1 MTSPVGIRG
10 DRPGVVPRVSRDDLL
25 AILVLGVLYYAAAR
39 LGLRLAIVEDNITP
53 LWPPTG
59 LALVAFLRYGRRLWP
74 GVAIAA
80 FLVNLPIT
88 NTIAPIVAARLLER
102 VGFRQEIDRVRDV
115 VALVGLGAL
124 LSMTISATIGSAA
137 LVLSSRMTLEGF
149 WGAWTVW
156 WAGDAM
162 GILVVAPFLL
172 CVLTWNQVEPRL
184 GLRRLPEALVMAALL
199 LGASAF
205 AMANTGQLLFLLP
218 PLVGWIAW
226 RFQLRGAAPAVLLV
240 STVATWGAS
249 RMVGWFG
256 DLSLT
261 EQMLTLQLFNATIAF
276 TAFFLSAL
284 VSERTQARER
294 LQRAAHDLE
303 GRVRQRTSQ
312 LVEANEHLGHQITER
327 REAETKLRRSEH
339 ELAEAQDLARLGRW
353 EWDLGSGTVTW
364 SDDLYRIHGYE
375 PGAFP
380 MTFEKAVE
388 LVPEEDRRRIERNL
402 ADAFAMRRRE
412 VPDVEYRI
420 VRPDGELRALHG
432 RARLFFDEAGSPV
445 RMLGVVQDV
454 TERVDYDRQHRI
466 AETLQRALLPQDLPT
481 VDGLAL
487 AARYQPAE
495 VGFKAG
501 GDWYDVIPLT
511 NGRVGL
517 VIGDVA
523 GHGLEAASVMG
534 QLRMA
539 VRAYALEGHHPADI
553 VAHADA
559 VLRVV
564 APDEIATMTYAE
576 VHPASGA
583 MRFVAAGHPPPIAL
597 DAEGLD
603 TSTSRSS
610 HRSAWPP
617 AGCTRRWSSTSTPGP
632 RSSSI
637 PTASSIGVASRSR
650 RDWNDC
656 SRPPAAT
663 RGGRSR
669 PCVAT

>member
-124 LSMTISATIGSAA
+124 LSMTISATIGTAA
-137 LVLSSRMTLEGF
+137 LVLSSRITLEGF
-149 WGAWTVW
+149 WVAWTVW

-162 GILVVAPFLL
+162 GILVVAPSLL

-205 AMANTGQLLFLLP
+205 AMGNRGQLLFLLP

-388 LVPEEDRRRIERNL
+388 LVPRRTAGGSNATSRTPSRCGGERCPTSSTGSS
-402 ADAFAMRRRE
+402 ARTVSSEHSTAA
-412 VPDVEYRI
+412 PACSST
-420 VRPDGELRALHG
+420 RP
-432 RARLFFDEAGSPV
+432 ARPFGCSGSSRTSPNASTTTASTGSP
-445 RMLGVVQDV
+445 R
-454 TERVDYDRQHRI
+454 RCN
-466 AETLQRALLPQDLPT
+466 
-481 VDGLAL
+481 
-487 AARYQPAE
+487 ARCCP
-495 VGFKAG
+495 
-501 GDWYDVIPLT
+501 
-511 NGRVGL
+511 R
-517 VIGDVA
+517 
-523 GHGLEAASVMG
+523 
-534 QLRMA
+534 
-539 VRAYALEGHHPADI
+539 
-553 VAHADA
+553 
-559 VLRVV
+559 
-564 APDEIATMTYAE
+564 
-576 VHPASGA
+576 
-583 MRFVAAGHPPPIAL
+583 
-597 DAEGLD
+597 
-603 TSTSRSS
+603 TSR
-610 HRSAWPP
+610 RSMGSPSPRATSRP
-617 AGCTRRWSSTSTPGP
+617 RWG
-632 RSSSI
+632 
-637 PTASSIGVASRSR
+637 SR
-650 RDWNDC
+650 R
-656 SRPPAAT
+656 AVT
-663 RGGRSR
+663 G
-669 PCVAT
+669 TT